1 MIKYTVRYHYI
12 FIWLGLLALLS
23 PSGAL
28 AGDMHA
34 KNGAPVYWNGQPIN
48 KVYIAITHYIGN
60 DFLAK
65 WFYQGKLVYQVEDG
79 LGAGPYVVNRVDH
92 NVYLLGGF
100 RYQDGSA
107 QSAVIATRSGRVL
120 LAAIGHEL
128 YQCASTARSKPLMAV
143 FVRDPNNLKYLPA
156 LKAWASSYCKK
167 YTLHI
172 YNLNCKVSKNQK
184 RLITDCPLAASN
196 NSKTPV
202 KRR

>member
-128 YQCASTARSKPLMAV
+128 YQCASTAGSKPLMAV

-167 YTLHI
+167 YTFHI

>member
-28 AGDMHA
+28 AGDVYA
-34 KNGAPVYWNGQPIN
+34 KNGAPTYWNGRAEH
-48 KVYIAITHYIGN
+48 KVYASLWKYISN
-60 DFLAK
+60 NFLANY
-65 WFYQGKLVYQVEDG
+65 FYEGKLVNQVGSG
-79 LGAGPYVVNRVDH
+79 LEVPGQPKKITN
-92 NVYLLGGF
+92 NVYMIHGY
-100 RYQDGSA
+100 RNHDGSA
-107 QSAVIATRSGRVL
+107 QSAVIATGAGRVL

-128 YQCASTARSKPLMAV
+128 YQCASTAGSKPLMAV

-167 YTLHI
+167 YTFHI

-196 NSKTPV
+196 NSKTLV